1 MAPYFYLMAKQL
13 IKILPVVFLCLSL
26 TTVFGQSFQKTDS
39 LEIALTLVKNT
50 EDKIDI
56 LLELADEYSNNN
68 PEKALEH
75 AQNAYKISEESD
87 NPKQL
92 VQAMVRLG
100 MIYWSITDFK
110 ASMEWATKAK
120 NEAEVLHLPEEQALA
135 LRVIGLI
142 YIELSDYEKSSEY
155 FFNSLKIFES
165 IDNKKGI
172 LKLLSDIGSVN
183 FHQNNYDK
191 ALEYYFRS
199 LNMAKEIDDKK
210 GIARALNNIAAVYEA
225 MNDYEKAGNYFLEAS
240 EINKAL
246 GNRLWEGINY
256 MNLGTININ
265 LKEYETSLNYLKQAI
280 TIFEE
285 LQSRILQARCQ
296 IGFARLYYETGNL
309 DESLQ
314 YARKALEEGKKQGLK
329 QIVHDAAGIIRD
341 IYVEQGDKKDAY
353 DYLLLQ
359 YQMKDSLIMMEN
371 KAELTKLEL
380 QYEFDKKEQ
389 IRQIELQRRNLFI
402 LIIIISLLIALIIII
417 LILAR
422 QRVKAKNALLA
433 QERLE
438 HELEYKN
445 KELTTNVLSLMKK
458 NEMLSVISDKLVTI
472 KNQAAKAETKEAINQ
487 ISKEIQKISDKEI
500 LEEFELR
507 FKQVHSDFY
516 NKLLQRFPDL
526 TPNEQRLCAFLRLN
540 MSTKEISELTGQQVS
555 TLETARYRLRKKL
568 GITNSSTNLV
578 TFLSRI

>member
-1 MAPYFYLMAKQL
+1 MDKYL
-13 IKILPVVFLCLSL
+13 IKILPVIFFCLFL
-26 TTVFGQSFQKTDS
+26 TVVSGQSFRKTDS

-56 LLELADEYSNNN
+56 LLQLADEYSNND

-75 AQNAYKISEESD
+75 ARNAYKISEETD
-87 NPKQL
+87 DPERLVHAMIQL
-92 VQAMVRLG
+92 AK
-100 MIYWSITDFK
+100 INWAITDFNR
-110 ASMEWATKAK
+110 AMEWASKAK
-120 NEAEVLHLPEEQALA
+120 DEARTLQLPEQQALA

-142 YIELSDYEKSSEY
+142 YIELSNYEKSSEY

-165 IDNKKGI
+165 IDDKKGI

-191 ALEYYFRS
+191 ALDYYFRS
-199 LNMAKEIDDKK
+199 LTMAKEIDNNE

-225 MNDYEKAGNYFLEAS
+225 IDDYEKAGKYFLEAS
-240 EINKAL
+240 EINRTL

-256 MNLGTININ
+256 MNLGTINLN
-265 LKEYETSLNYLKQAI
+265 LKKYDTSLNYLSQALA
-280 TIFEE
+280 IFQG

-296 IGFARLYYETGNL
+296 INFAKLYYETNQP
-309 DESLQ
+309 EKSLQ
-314 YARKALEEGKKQGLK
+314 YAKEALEEGQKQDLK

-341 IYVEQGDKKDAY
+341 LYVKQGDKKDAY

-380 QYEFDKKEQ
+380 QYEFDKREQ
-389 IRQIELQRRNLFI
+389 IRQIELQRRNVFI
-402 LIIIISLLIALIIII
+402 LIIIVSLLIALTIII

-458 NEMLSVISDKLVTI
+458 NELLSAISDKLVAI
-472 KNQAAKAETKEAINQ
+472 KNQAAEAETKEAINQ
-487 ISKEIQKISDKEI
+487 IAKEIQKISDKEI

-507 FKQVHSDFY
+507 FKEVHSDFY
-516 NKLLQRFPDL
+516 SKLLQKFPNL
-526 TPNEQRLCAFLRLN
+526 SPNEQRLCAFLKLN

-568 GITNSSTNLV
+568 GITNSSINLV
-578 TFLSRI
+578 TFLSKL

>member
-1 MAPYFYLMAKQL
+1 MAKYL
-13 IKILPVVFLCLSL
+13 IKILPVIFLCLSL
-26 TTVFGQSFQKTDS
+26 LSLSGQTFRKADS
-39 LEIALTLVKNT
+39 LEIALTLVRNT

-56 LLELADEYSNNN
+56 LLELADEYRNNN

-75 AQNAYKISEESD
+75 ARNAYKISEETD
-87 NPKQL
+87 DPKRL
-92 VQAMVRLG
+92 VQAMIQLARINWAV
-100 MIYWSITDFK
+100 TDFK
-110 ASMEWATKAK
+110 TAMEWASKAK
-120 NEAEVLHLPEEQALA
+120 EEAGILHLPEEKALA

-142 YIELSDYEKSSEY
+142 YIELSNYEKSSEY
-155 FFNSLKIFES
+155 FFNSLKIFEQT
-165 IDNKKGI
+165 DNKQGV

-183 FHQNNYDK
+183 FHQNNYEK
-191 ALEYYFRS
+191 ALDYYFRS
-199 LNMAKEIDDKK
+199 LNMAKEIDNKK

-225 MNDYEKAGNYFLEAS
+225 MNDYEKAGKYFLEAS
-240 EINKAL
+240 EINRAL

-256 MNLGTININ
+256 MNLGTINFN
-265 LKEYETSLNYLKQAI
+265 LNKYDTSLSYLTQAL
-280 TIFEE
+280 TIFKE
-285 LQSRILQARCQ
+285 LQSLILQARCR
-296 IGFARLYYETGNL
+296 INFARLYYET
-309 DESLQ
+309 DKPDKSLL
-314 YARKALEEGKKQGLK
+314 YAKMALEEGQKQDLK
-329 QIVHDAAGIIRD
+329 QIVHDAAGIIRELY
-341 IYVEQGDKKDAY
+341 IKQGNKKDAY

-371 KAELTKLEL
+371 RAELTKLEL

-389 IRQIELQRRNLFI
+389 IRQIEQQRKNVFI
-402 LIIIISLLIALIIII
+402 LIIIISLLIVLIIFI

-458 NEMLSVISDKLVTI
+458 NEMLSVISDKLVAI
-472 KNQAAKAETKEAINQ
+472 KNQAAKEETREAINQ
-487 ISKEIQKISDKEI
+487 ISKEIQKISDREI

-516 NKLLQRFPDL
+516 SKLLQRYPDL

-568 GITNSSTNLV
+568 GITNSSINLV
-578 TFLSRI
+578 TFLSKI